1 MSQSPKERMP
11 EEDDTT
17 EAPLTMAASVVL
29 TNLPKDASKALET
42 AGSLAVQKGIL
53 DCFSISS
60 ILWDGDPPAISPSSQ
75 LSFPISFHPTYISLF
90 SLPSPQLH
98 ATNHPPFLTVTIR
111 LQPIGSAPHLTQRI
125 FKLGTNSTFAT
136 IVRFLRRR
144 LGVKEHESV
153 FCYVGSVFS
162 PGLDEGVG
170 NLWSCFR
177 QGEELVVGY
186 AISPA
191 FG

>member
-1 MSQSPKERMP
+1 MSESPRERMP
-11 EEDDTT
+11 EEDDAT

-29 TNLPKDASKALET
+29 TNLPKDASKALEG
-42 AGSLAVQKGIL
+42 AGNLAVQK
-53 DCFSISS
+53 
-60 ILWDGDPPAISPSSQ
+60 
-75 LSFPISFHPTYISLF
+75 
-90 SLPSPQLH
+90 
-98 ATNHPPFLTVTIR
+98 VTIR

-125 FKLGTNSTFAT
+125 FKLSTNQSFAT
-136 IVRFLRRR
+136 IVRFLRKR

-153 FCYVGSVFS
+153 FCYVGNVFS
-162 PGLDEGVG
+162 PALDEGVG

-186 AISPA
+186 ALAPA

>member
-1 MSQSPKERMP
+1 M
-11 EEDDTT
+11 
-17 EAPLTMAASVVL
+17 
-29 TNLPKDASKALET
+29 
-42 AGSLAVQKGIL
+42 
-53 DCFSISS
+53 
-60 ILWDGDPPAISPSSQ
+60 
-75 LSFPISFHPTYISLF
+75 
-90 SLPSPQLH
+90 
-98 ATNHPPFLTVTIR
+98 
-111 LQPIGSAPHLTQRI
+111 
-125 FKLGTNSTFAT
+125 
-136 IVRFLRRR
+136 
-144 LGVKEHESV
+144 